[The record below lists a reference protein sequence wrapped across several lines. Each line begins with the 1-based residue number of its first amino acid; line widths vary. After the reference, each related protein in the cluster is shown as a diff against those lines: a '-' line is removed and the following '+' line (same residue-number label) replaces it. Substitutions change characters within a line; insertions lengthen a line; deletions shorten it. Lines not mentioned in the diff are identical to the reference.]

1 MYQGKI
7 ESLKVEKGGSVMN
20 TTFITKMLRAKKLE
34 YEAIKEIMPEC
45 VKGRWEEKE
54 RNLKDTFKEVALEF
68 IKEETKHTM
77 EQNEEDAA
85 KKTKKVHV
93 EF

>member
-1 MYQGKI
+1 
-7 ESLKVEKGGSVMN
+7 MN
-20 TTFITKMLRAKKLE
+20 TTFITKMLKAKKLE

-45 VKGRWEEKE
+45 VKNRWEETE
-54 RNLKDTFKEVALEF
+54 REVQKTFKEVALEF
-68 IKEETKHTM
+68 IKEETRSTM
-77 EQNEEDAA
+77 EHDEEDAA